1 MPTGTIRDNQQVKQ
15 LQDEIISMQKQLGWT
30 KARLAEVI
38 HCDLF
43 EENDNEAP
51 SVKSFTDSLK
61 KQLKRPTTPSELL
74 RRYIRI
80 ISEHPDYRKADR
92 VVANPIRV
100 GVVDISI
107 LRGVT
112 AASKHLLRDME
123 FDTEDV

>member
-112 AASKHLLRDME
+112 AASKQLLRDME